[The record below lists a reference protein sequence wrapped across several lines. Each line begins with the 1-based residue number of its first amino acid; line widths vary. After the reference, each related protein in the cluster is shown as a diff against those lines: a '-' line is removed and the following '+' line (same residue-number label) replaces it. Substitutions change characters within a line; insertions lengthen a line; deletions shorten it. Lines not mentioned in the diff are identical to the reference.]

1 MDKRVALVTGS
12 ARGMGRAI
20 AEALAGVCG
29 AVAVHYR
36 SDAAGADETVRS
48 IRMRGAGSE
57 AFPAD
62 LSDAAGAA
70 ALVGSVEKA
79 FGRLDILVNNVGPFL
94 VKAWHELEAGD
105 WEAILRVNLLAAFAT
120 MKAALPGMRSRGWG
134 RIVNIGYSRAEQL
147 GAFPTIAPYAVAKTG
162 LVILTRTAAK
172 TEARHGITVN
182 LVSPGLIRGG
192 AMPPG
197 KTVDPET
204 LGGVEDVAAAVLG
217 LAGEDAGKITGTNVL
232 VAGTWKM

>member
-36 SDAAGADETVRS
+36 SDPAAADEAVRAV
-48 IRMRGAGSE
+48 RARGARCE
-57 AFPAD
+57 AFRAD
-62 LSDAAGAA
+62 LSAAVQAA
-70 ALVGSVEKA
+70 ELVGSVEKE
-79 FGRLDILVNNVGPFL
+79 FGRLDILVNNAGPFL
-94 VKAWHELEAGD
+94 VKAWHELEAGE
-105 WEAILRVNLLAAFAT
+105 WETILRVNLLAAFAT
-120 MKAALPGMRSRGWG
+120 MKAALPGMRSRRWG
-134 RIVNIGYSRAEQL
+134 RIINIGYSRAEQL

-172 TEARHGITVN
+172 TEAGRGITVN

-192 AMPPG
+192 ALPAG
-197 KTVDPET
+197 KAIDPET
-204 LGGVEDVAAAVLG
+204 LGSFEDVAGAVLS
-217 LAGEDAGKITGTNVL
+217 LAAEGAGKITGTNVI